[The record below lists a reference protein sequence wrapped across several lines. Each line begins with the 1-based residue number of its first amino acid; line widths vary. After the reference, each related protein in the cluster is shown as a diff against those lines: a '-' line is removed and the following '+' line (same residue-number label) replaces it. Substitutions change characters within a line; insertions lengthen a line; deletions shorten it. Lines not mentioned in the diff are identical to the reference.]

1 MRLTIVALAC
11 ALGLACLPVAAHGI
25 HVSNDGCGAD
35 YKTAYDVSVARDGI
49 DFTRTDGSPAKVFMH
64 DGRLTVD
71 GRDVRV
77 SDADARRLR
86 DYEDAVR
93 ALVPEIAAI
102 AREGIDIGYSAMTT
116 VAATFVTDGEDR
128 RTMLAKLERN
138 HARALARLDESIG
151 AGRWRQHE
159 VDDLVESAVGD
170 SVSEV
175 VGSVT
180 GNAVSAAL
188 SGDSAKMAALEARAD
203 SLDKAIDR
211 EVNSRADKLGER
223 AKGLCPRLANLDHL
237 QKSWNVRLP
246 DGSPLVLMTA
256 APAPKK
262 DLADN

>member
-1 MRLTIVALAC
+1 MRLTTVAVAC
-11 ALGLACLPVAAHGI
+11 ALGLASLPVVAHGI
-25 HVSNDGCGAD
+25 HVDNDGCGVD
-35 YKTAYDVSVARDGI
+35 YKTAYDVSVARNGI
-49 DFTRTDGSPAKVFMH
+49 DFTRADGTPVKVFMH

-77 SDADARRLR
+77 SDADAHRLR
-86 DYEDAVR
+86 DYEGAVR

-116 VAATFVTDGEDR
+116 VAATFVQDGDAR
-128 RTMLAKLERN
+128 RSMLAKLERN

-159 VDDLVESAVGD
+159 VDDLVESVVGD

-180 GNAVSAAL
+180 GDAVSAAL
-188 SGDSAKMAALEARAD
+188 SGDSAKIAGLEARAN
-203 SLDKAIDR
+203 SLDKAIDH
-211 EVNSRADKLGER
+211 EVNKRADKLGDR
-223 AKGLCPRLANLDHL
+223 ARALCPRLADLDHL
-237 QKSWNVRLP
+237 QKTWAIRLA

-256 APAPKK
+256 TPTTKK
-262 DLADN
+262 NLADN